1 MKQRQAAARYAKA
14 LFALAKER
22 NQTGP
27 LGRELGDVVAMYDGS
42 PELREFFARPSMP
55 RTAKRKAAEDIARRS
70 GLSTLTGNLL
80 ALVAERGRAT
90 HLGAITETYEKLLDV
105 DLGRARARVRS
116 AISLTDDERQRLA
129 AKLAGLLHA
138 DQVVF
143 DEVVDP
149 TLLGGFVVESGT
161 ILLDGSL
168 KGQLD
173 TVRRRLEKGMR

>member
-70 GLSTLTGNLL
+70 CLSTLTGDLL

-90 HLGAITETYEKLLDV
+90 HLGSIAEKYEKLLDV
-105 DLGRARARVRS
+105 DLGRVRAHVRS
-116 AISLTDDERQRLA
+116 AVPLTDDERERLA
-129 AKLAGLLHA
+129 AGLAKMLHA
-138 DQVVF
+138 DQVVL

-149 TLLGGFVVESGT
+149 TLLGGFVVENGT
-161 ILLDGSL
+161 ILLDASL
-168 KGQLD
+168 QGQLD
-173 TVRRRLEKGMR
+173 TVRRRLENGTR